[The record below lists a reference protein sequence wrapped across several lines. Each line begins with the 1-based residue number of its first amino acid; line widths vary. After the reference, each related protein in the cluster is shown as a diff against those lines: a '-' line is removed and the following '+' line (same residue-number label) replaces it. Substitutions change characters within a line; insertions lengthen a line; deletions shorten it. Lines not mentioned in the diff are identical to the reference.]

1 MEIQETQLPGV
12 GLRHDLSTRSG
23 RQLGVVTHQTGK
35 RDLLVYDKRDPDAC
49 QEVIHLTEEESDALA
64 DLLGADRIVG
74 HLGRLQQQIEGLAI
88 DWLEIRPGTPFATGT
103 IADTHARTRT
113 GVSIVAVLRDGT
125 AFPAPGP
132 PFRFQPGDTVVVVG
146 TPKGVKALAQ
156 ILDA

>member
-1 MEIQETQLPGV
+1 MEIKETQLPGV

-23 RQLGVVTHQTGK
+23 RQLGVVTHKTGK

-49 QEVIHLTEEESDALA
+49 QEVVHLTDEESDALA

-88 DWLEIRPGTPFATGT
+88 DWLEIRPGTPFANGT

-113 GVSIVAVLRDGT
+113 GVSIVAVLRDGI
-125 AFPAPGP
+125 AIPAPGP
-132 PFRFQPGDTVVVVG
+132 EFRFQPGDTAVVVG
-146 TPKGVKALAQ
+146 T
-156 ILDA
+156 